1 MMIALE
7 VKLNGERV
15 CMAGAEN
22 LFVLNAILGIGG
34 KLGPGTEATRQDHAD
49 PAPTFHIGG
58 VTRPVGAKGV
68 HVKWAKDTAVHIGD
82 SIELRF
88 IEIEPDA
95 ADAPV
100 TESTSSE
107 EKERGRFLLAKA
119 TYMSLKD
126 KYESGEL

>member
-1 MMIALE
+1 MIGLE

-15 CMAGAEN
+15 CMAGAED

-34 KLGPGTEATRQDHAD
+34 KLGPDTETTRQDQDA
-49 PAPTFHIGG
+49 PVPTFHIGG
-58 VTRPVGAKGV
+58 VTRSSGAKGV

-88 IEIEPDA
+88 VKIEPGA
-95 ADAPV
+95 ADAPI
-100 TESTSSE
+100 TENSATE
-107 EKERGRFLLAKA
+107 EWEHGRFLLAKA

-126 KYESGEL
+126 KYESGEI

>member
-1 MMIALE
+1 MIALE
-7 VKLNGERV
+7 VKLNGKRV

-34 KLGPGTEATRQDHAD
+34 KLGPRTEATRQDHAA
-49 PAPTFHIGG
+49 PEPTFHIGG
-58 VTRPVGAKGV
+58 VTRPAGGEGV

-88 IEIEPDA
+88 VKTELDA
-95 ADAPV
+95 VDAPV
-100 TESTSSE
+100 PENTSWE